1 MSTPRWVYTLQSAQK
16 YYFPLERKDDN
27 KPGPPSLSCLAS
39 QVCFK
44 GKTLNFKFLIFF
56 FQKIVGL
63 LNIIKQS
70 DEFSNNSFIKE
81 YWLKS

>member
-1 MSTPRWVYTLQSAQK
+1 MSTPRWVYTLQRAQK
-16 YYFPLERKDDN
+16 YNAPLERKDDN
-27 KPGPPSLSCLAS
+27 KLINQARHPLVAWPAKSA
-39 QVCFK
+39 FRE
-44 GKTLNFKFLIFF
+44 KFLKILF